1 VPAPEPTASQPR
13 RAAQLAWHAGVPIAA
28 AVAGFLFVTSSIS
41 ADGTDLRGGT
51 TDLPTLL
58 NDRERTVGGARAEVR
73 QLRSDVQAL
82 TASVSDIQVDV
93 ARERVAELQPAAG
106 LTEIRGRGLRI
117 ALDDAPREVIE
128 DSALDPNLL
137 IVHQQDIQAFVNALW
152 ASGASG
158 ISLQGQRLISTT
170 GIKCVGNTVLLHGM
184 PYSPPYR
191 INAVGDPDEMFAAL
205 AESPGVAAYQ
215 EFVRNYELG
224 LSVEP
229 TQRVVI
235 PAYDGSPR
243 LESAQPLP
251 G

>member
-1 VPAPEPTASQPR
+1 MPTPEPTASQPR
-13 RAAQLAWHAGVPIAA
+13 GAAPGPWRVGAPIAT
-28 AVAGFLFVTSSIS
+28 AVAGLLFVASSIS
-41 ADGTDLRGGT
+41 ADGSDLRGGT

-58 NDRERTVGGARAEVR
+58 NDRQRTVDGARAEVR
-73 QLRSDVQAL
+73 QLRGDVQAL
-82 TASVSDIQVDV
+82 TASVSDIQVDAV
-93 ARERVAELQPAAG
+93 RERVAELQPAAG
-106 LTEIRGRGLRI
+106 LTEVRGRGLRI
-117 ALDDAPREVIE
+117 TLDDASREGIE
-128 DSALDPNLL
+128 DSEQDPNLL

-170 GIKCVGNTVLLHGM
+170 GIKCVGNTVLLHGV

-205 AESPGVAAYQ
+205 AESPGVGAYQ
-215 EFVRNYELG
+215 AFVRIHGLG
-224 LSVEP
+224 LSVELA
-229 TQRVVI
+229 QSVVI
-235 PAYDGSPR
+235 RAYDGSPR